1 MPFSEGIS
9 MNDMRRCAWCS
20 TDPLY
25 QKYHDEE
32 WGVPSYDARHLF
44 EKLLLEGFQAGLS
57 WILVL
62 KRRENF
68 RQALY
73 NFDAKKLALMPDSKI
88 DELMQDSSLIRNRAK
103 FNAVRENA
111 KAWLALDNPVEFLW
125 SFVGGAPIIN
135 NYEKLSDIPTQTDLS
150 VKMSREL
157 KKKGFKFV
165 GPTICYSYLQAVGM
179 INDHTSDCHRYGK

>member
-1 MPFSEGIS
+1 MTDIQ
-9 MNDMRRCAWCS
+9 RCAWCS
-20 TDPLY
+20 NDPLY

-73 NFDAKKLALMPDSKI
+73 NFDAEKLALMPDSKI

-111 KAWLALDNPVEFLW
+111 KAWLALDNPVEYFW
-125 SFVGGAPIIN
+125 SFVDGKPIIN
-135 NYEKLSDIPTQTDLS
+135 NYESHSDIPTQNELS
-150 VKMSREL
+150 LKMSKEL

-179 INDHTSDCHRYGK
+179 VNDHTTDCHCYKTETV

>member
-1 MPFSEGIS
+1 MGRS
-9 MNDMRRCAWCS
+9 
-20 TDPLY
+20 
-25 QKYHDEE
+25 
-32 WGVPSYDARHLF
+32 SYDARHLF

-73 NFDAKKLALMPDSKI
+73 NFDAEKLALMPDSKI

-111 KAWLALDNPVEFLW
+111 KAWLALDNPVEYFW
-125 SFVGGAPIIN
+125 SFVDGN
-135 NYEKLSDIPTQTDLS
+135 QL
-150 VKMSREL
+150 
-157 KKKGFKFV
+157 
-165 GPTICYSYLQAVGM
+165 
-179 INDHTSDCHRYGK
+179 

>member
-1 MPFSEGIS
+1 MSIFMTCIK
-9 MNDMRRCAWCS
+9 RCAWCS

-32 WGVPSYDARHLF
+32 WGAPSYDARYLF

-73 NFDAKKLALMPDSKI
+73 NFDAEKLALMPDSKI
-88 DELMQDSSLIRNRAK
+88 DELMHDASLIRNRAK

-111 KAWLALDNPVEFLW
+111 KAWLALDNPVEYFW
-125 SFVGGAPIIN
+125 SFVGGKPIIN
-135 NYEKLSDIPTQTDLS
+135 NYESHSDIPTQNELS
-150 VKMSREL
+150 LKMSKEL
-157 KKKGFKFV
+157 KKRGFKFV

-179 INDHTSDCHRYGK
+179 INDHTNDCHRHPDHAKR

>member
-1 MPFSEGIS
+1 MTDIK
-9 MNDMRRCAWCS
+9 RCAWCS
-20 TDPLY
+20 NDPLY

-68 RQALY
+68 RKALY
-73 NFDAKKLALMPDSKI
+73 NFDVEKLASMPDSKI

-103 FNAVRENA
+103 FNSVRENA
-111 KAWLALDNPVEFLW
+111 KAWLALDNPVEYFW
-125 SFVGGAPIIN
+125 SFVGGKPVIN
-135 NYEKLSDIPTQTDLS
+135 NYEQHSDIPTQNELS
-150 VKMSREL
+150 LKMSKEL

-179 INDHTSDCHRYGK
+179 LNDHTIDCHRHPDHAKR